1 MKCFINFLKDMKN
14 IELGVIITS
23 LILEKTKIT

>member
-1 MKCFINFLKDMKN
+1 MFINFEKDMES
-14 IELGVIITS
+14 IEVGVIITS

>member
-1 MKCFINFLKDMKN
+1 MKYFINFEKDMER
-14 IELGVIITS
+14 IEVGVIITS